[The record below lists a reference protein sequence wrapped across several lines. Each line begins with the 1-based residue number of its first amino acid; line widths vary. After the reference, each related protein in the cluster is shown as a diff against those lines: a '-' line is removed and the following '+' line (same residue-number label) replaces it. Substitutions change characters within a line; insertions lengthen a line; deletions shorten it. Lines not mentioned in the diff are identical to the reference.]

1 MEPFAQEPVVQ
12 LVRSDNQSF
21 RFTLSEAQERLFRL
35 GYELLALVNV
45 PLSIG
50 CTIFIDSRACFSSTK
65 LAKRSVYK
73 KYAVLYV
80 NKDGALSIE
89 KRFGYQL
96 RYLQPCWVTEHHF
109 KLYSTYFQ
117 AILYLHGAK
126 LQVRQSLQKV
136 IMKQVAKIVYGS

>member
-1 MEPFAQEPVVQ
+1 MEAFAQEPVVQ

-21 RFTLSEAQERLFRL
+21 RFTLSETQERLFRL

-50 CTIFIDSRACFSSTK
+50 CTIFIDNRACFSSTK

-73 KYAVLYV
+73 KYAVLHV
-80 NKDGALSIE
+80 NEDGALSIE

-109 KLYSTYFQ
+109 KLHSVYFL

-126 LQVRQSLQKV
+126 LQVRRSLQKA
-136 IMKQVAKIVYGS
+136 IMKQVTKIVYGS